1 MTLGRL
7 LEKRGKRRARH
18 SVHDHIRDQI
28 RSGALS
34 RRMAGREKR
43 GSDEHGNRKNRSI
56 KRKNGGLLKER
67 VQLNIKNLRGGLRM
81 TVRDFF
87 EVIDEDASIS
97 LTMMDGEDE
106 DTISMSNKRSI
117 EDNKLFKALLDAKV
131 AKIRSTARQTTTF
144 DIVIE

>member
-1 MTLGRL
+1 
-7 LEKRGKRRARH
+7 
-18 SVHDHIRDQI
+18 
-28 RSGALS
+28 
-34 RRMAGREKR
+34 
-43 GSDEHGNRKNRSI
+43 
-56 KRKNGGLLKER
+56 
-67 VQLNIKNLRGGLRM
+67 M

>member
-1 MTLGRL
+1 
-7 LEKRGKRRARH
+7 
-18 SVHDHIRDQI
+18 
-28 RSGALS
+28 
-34 RRMAGREKR
+34 
-43 GSDEHGNRKNRSI
+43 
-56 KRKNGGLLKER
+56 
-67 VQLNIKNLRGGLRM
+67 M

-87 EVIDEDASIS
+87 KVIDEDASIS

-117 EDNKLFKALLDAKV
+117 EDNKLLKALLDAKV